1 MDLQTIVHIAPSEWQ
16 ITYQDHVLLLGSC
29 FSDCMAVKMG
39 ECYLP
44 HTSNPY
50 GTLYNPLS
58 IAQAMD
64 TRADK
69 DWIVYDNG
77 LYHSLLRHGSFS
89 NTNEEKVRRAVAE
102 SREQM
107 RQAVAQATVVIITFG
122 TAWVYEY
129 EGRVVANCHK
139 LPASAFTRRRLTVNE
154 IVAAWEPILER
165 YKDKHFIFTVSPI
178 RHVKDGLHENQLSKS
193 ILLAAVEELTRQD
206 PLQPSRTTSDSPYR
220 GGEEKNL
227 PSSIDTNL
235 SPSLCREGRG
245 GSYFPSYEIVLDELR
260 DYRFYAEDM
269 VHPSAQAVQY
279 VWERFVSTY
288 MSPQTQQ
295 EMQTLHR
302 FYQKKHHRL
311 LHPDSEESK
320 RFLLQLAEE
329 EKRLKTMFNL

>member
-29 FSDCMAVKMG
+29 FSDSMADKIVA
-39 ECYLP
+39 CYLP

-64 TRADK
+64 TRADE
-69 DWIVYDNG
+69 DWIVYDKG

-107 RQAVAQATVVIITFG
+107 VQALAKATVIIITFG
-122 TAWVYEY
+122 TAWGYEY

-154 IVAAWEPILER
+154 IVAAWEPILEQ

-178 RHVKDGLHENQLSKS
+178 RHIKDGLHENQLSKG
-193 ILLAAVEELTRQD
+193 ILLAAVEELTRQFD
-206 PLQPSRTTSDSPYR
+206 
-220 GGEEKNL
+220 GAV
-227 PSSIDTNL
+227 
-235 SPSLCREGRG
+235 GRPHPHEQTM
-245 GSYFPSYEIVLDELR
+245 SAVEYFPSYEIVLDELR

-269 VHPSAQAVQY
+269 MHPSAQAVQY

-295 EMQTLHR
+295 DMQTLHR
-302 FYQKKHHRL
+302 FYQKKHHRI

-320 RFLLQLAEE
+320 RFLQQLAEE
-329 EKRLKTMFNL
+329 ENRLKSKFNL

>member
-1 MDLQTIVHIAPSEWQ
+1 MSPSARK

-29 FSDCMAVKMG
+29 FSDSMAEKMAA
-39 ECYLP
+39 CYLP

-64 TRADK
+64 TQTDEE
-69 DWIVYDNG
+69 WIVSDKG

-89 NTNEEKVRRAVAE
+89 GTDEREVRRAVAE
-102 SREQM
+102 SRKKM
-107 RQAVAQATVVIITFG
+107 AQALMQATVVIITFG

-139 LPASAFTRRRLTVNE
+139 LPASAFTRRRLTVRE
-154 IVAAWEPILER
+154 IVAVWKPILER

-178 RHVKDGLHENQLSKS
+178 RHIKDGLHENQLSKG
-193 ILLAAVEELTRQD
+193 ILLAAVEELIRQD
-206 PLQPSRTTSDSPYR
+206 PPQPSLQREGVEEIPSTSER
-220 GGEEKNL
+220 
-227 PSSIDTNL
+227 NL

-245 GSYFPSYEIVLDELR
+245 GASHWGIEYFPSYEIMLDELR

-295 EMQTLHR
+295 QMQTLHR
-302 FYQKKHHRL
+302 FYQKKHHRI

-320 RFLLQLAEE
+320 RFLQQLAEE
-329 EKRLKTMFNL
+329 EKRLKTLFNL

>member
-1 MDLQTIVHIAPSEWQ
+1 MSPSARK

-29 FSDCMAVKMG
+29 FSESMAEKMAA
-39 ECYLP
+39 CYLP

-64 TRADK
+64 TQTDEE
-69 DWIVYDNG
+69 WIVSDKG

-89 NTNEEKVRRAVAE
+89 GTDEREVRRAVVE

-107 RQAVAQATVVIITFG
+107 AQALMQATVVIITFG

-139 LPASAFTRRRLTVNE
+139 LPASAFTRRRLTVSE
-154 IVAAWEPILER
+154 IVAVWKPILER
-165 YKDKHFIFTVSPI
+165 YKEKHFIFTVSPI
-178 RHVKDGLHENQLSKS
+178 RHIKDGLHENQLSKG
-193 ILLAAVEELTRQD
+193 ILMAAVEELIRQD
-206 PLQPSRTTSDSPYR
+206 PPQPSLQREGVEEIPSTSER
-220 GGEEKNL
+220 
-227 PSSIDTNL
+227 NL

-295 EMQTLHR
+295 DMQTLHR
-302 FYQKKHHRL
+302 FYQKKHHRI

-320 RFLLQLAEE
+320 RFLQQLAEE
-329 EKRLKTMFNL
+329 EKRLKTLFNL

>member
-1 MDLQTIVHIAPSEWQ
+1 MELQTKVHMSPSARK

-29 FSDCMAVKMG
+29 FSESMAEKMAA
-39 ECYLP
+39 CYLP

-64 TRADK
+64 TQTDEE
-69 DWIVYDNG
+69 WIVSDKG

-89 NTNEEKVRRAVAE
+89 GTDEREVRRAVVE

-107 RQAVAQATVVIITFG
+107 AQALMQATVVIITFG

-139 LPASAFTRRRLTVNE
+139 LPASAFTRRRLTVSE
-154 IVAAWEPILER
+154 IVAVWKPILER
-165 YKDKHFIFTVSPI
+165 YKEKHFIFTVSPI
-178 RHVKDGLHENQLSKS
+178 RHIKDGLHENQLSKG
-193 ILLAAVEELTRQD
+193 ILMAAVEELIRQD
-206 PLQPSRTTSDSPYR
+206 PPQPSLQREGVEEIPSTSER
-220 GGEEKNL
+220 
-227 PSSIDTNL
+227 NL

-295 EMQTLHR
+295 DMQTLHR
-302 FYQKKHHRL
+302 FYQKKHHRI

-320 RFLLQLAEE
+320 RFLQQLAEE
-329 EKRLKTMFNL
+329 EKRLKTLFNL